1 MAKENINL
9 ISKKCKE
16 DWLLQSFYVQAMPDF
31 FFFSPIF
38 NHGWKYSKKALFQAQ
53 ERMPY
58 QWWLYCLEEN
68 RVLLVVSIFLC
79 TYWLFV

>member
-1 MAKENINL
+1 MAKENLNL

-16 DWLLQSFYVQAMPDF
+16 DWLLKSFYVQAIPDVIIF
-31 FFFSPIF
+31 FFQFSIMVENIARKPR
-38 NHGWKYSKKALFQAQ
+38 SKHKRAPQ
-53 ERMPY
+53 

-68 RVLLVVSIFLC
+68 RVLLVVCIFLC